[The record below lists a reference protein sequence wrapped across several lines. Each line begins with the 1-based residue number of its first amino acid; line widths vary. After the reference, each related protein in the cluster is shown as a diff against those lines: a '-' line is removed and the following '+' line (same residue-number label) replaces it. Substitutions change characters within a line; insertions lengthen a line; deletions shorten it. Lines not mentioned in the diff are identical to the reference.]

1 MIGTDIL
8 RDLWERP
15 AVVVPRR
22 RIVLWVR
29 PFENDC
35 WLVEVENNMYEVVR
49 PESAEW
55 SDRPVCRKCRQ

>member
-1 MIGTDIL
+1 M
-8 RDLWERP
+8 
-15 AVVVPRR
+15 
-22 RIVLWVR
+22 WVR
-29 PFENDC
+29 QFENDY